1 MTPRT
6 LELTERARR
15 DLQRRRRYLTEVRG
29 LAFARTNT
37 GQLIAWLERL
47 ADGGAQLGT
56 AVDDDPTGRS
66 FGYRKQATIL
76 ARFPPG
82 RLIVVRIYFSG
93 QDWREG
99 R

>member
-6 LELTERARR
+6 LDLTALARR
-15 DLQRRRRYLTEVRG
+15 DLQRRRRHLSEIRG
-29 LAFARTNT
+29 PAFARANT
-37 GQLIAWLERL
+37 DELVAWLERL
-47 ADGGAQLGT
+47 ADAGAQLGT
-56 AVDDDPTGRS
+56 AVGDDPAGRS

-82 RLIVVRIYFSG
+82 RLIVVRIYFTG